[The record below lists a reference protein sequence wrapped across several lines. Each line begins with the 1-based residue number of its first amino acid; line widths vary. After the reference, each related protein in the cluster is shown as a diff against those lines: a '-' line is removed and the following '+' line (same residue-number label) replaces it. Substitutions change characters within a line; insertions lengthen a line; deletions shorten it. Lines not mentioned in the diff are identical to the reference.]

1 MALRIIGAGVGRTG
15 TLSLKAAFE
24 QVLGGNCYHMIEVF
38 THPEHVPLWQEAAT
52 GEIEWD
58 TMMGDFVATADFP
71 ACLFWREL
79 LARNPEAIVVLS
91 TRRDAQ
97 VWWAS
102 ASQTIFTLN
111 AAELPPD
118 LHDWFQMWSAVAA
131 ARFTDR
137 WTDERAACAAYER
150 HNADVRASVP
160 PDRLVDWS
168 PGDGWE
174 PICRALGVPVPDAP
188 FPHLNTRQD
197 FPSIRD
203 RGDLDDALEQMRSA
217 AHPGPD
223 GGAAPLGL
231 DHA

>member
-24 QVLGGNCYHMIEVF
+24 QLLDGSCYHMIEVF

-52 GEIEWD
+52 GEIDWD
-58 TMMGDFVATADFP
+58 KIMGDYVATADFP

-79 LARNPEAIVVLS
+79 SVRNPDAIVVLS
-91 TRRDAQ
+91 TRRDTAE
-97 VWWAS
+97 WWES
-102 ASQTIFTLN
+102 ASQTIFTIN
-111 AAELPPD
+111 EAELPSE
-118 LHDWFQMWSAVAA
+118 LTDWYEMWSAVAA

-137 WTDERAACAAYER
+137 WTDKDAACEAYER

-174 PICRALGVPVPDAP
+174 PICNALGVPVPDTP

-197 FPSIRD
+197 FPSITD
-203 RGDLDDALEQMRSA
+203 HGALGEAIEQMQSGA
-217 AHPGPD
+217 QPGSP
-223 GGAAPLGL
+223 PSS
-231 DHA
+231 